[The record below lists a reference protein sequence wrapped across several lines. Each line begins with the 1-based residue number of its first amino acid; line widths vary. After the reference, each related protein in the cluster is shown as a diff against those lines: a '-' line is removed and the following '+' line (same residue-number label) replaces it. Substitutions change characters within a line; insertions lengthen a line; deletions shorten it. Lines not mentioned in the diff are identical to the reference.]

1 MLFLFAYGIGSVI
14 FIGRMLY
21 GKNNQQPP
29 RKRGT
34 STASAGGETMGKS
47 FKVFTIENGSVKE
60 GAVAETLHLKGA
72 GVDIPAIFVGEQG
85 RGRERGVLP
94 VQLPSMLQAEWKE
107 KGQVRISSAEVGT
120 TKAGKPKI
128 YARAGEGVDADDS
141 VICVFRTHIGFRGG
155 NSHTGDRTGQAEK
168 DAYGDE
174 RITFLEFPGDVLVNG
189 YIAQGMAG
197 RAGGGQQLVAT
208 MPKDVV
214 FRTGYS
220 GRLYGTPA
228 AHYYLWDGE
237 RLLAVTWD
245 ERVASDIF

>member
-1 MLFLFAYGIGSVI
+1 
-14 FIGRMLY
+14 
-21 GKNNQQPP
+21 
-29 RKRGT
+29 
-34 STASAGGETMGKS
+34 MGKS
-47 FKVFTIENGSVKE
+47 HKIFTIENGSVKE
-60 GAVAETLHLKGA
+60 GAVVETLTLKGA

-94 VQLPSMLQAEWKE
+94 VQLPSILQVEWKE

-120 TKAGKPKI
+120 TKAGKPKL
-128 YARAGEGVDADDS
+128 YARAGEGMDADDS
-141 VICVFRTHIGFRGG
+141 VICVFRTNIGFRGS
-155 NSHTGDRTGQAEK
+155 NSHTGDRTGQVEK
-168 DAYGDE
+168 DAFGDE
-174 RITFLEFPGDVLVNG
+174 RITFLDFPGEMLVSG
-189 YIAQGMAG
+189 HIAQGMAG

-208 MPKDVV
+208 MPKGIV

-220 GRLYGTPA
+220 GRLYGAPA